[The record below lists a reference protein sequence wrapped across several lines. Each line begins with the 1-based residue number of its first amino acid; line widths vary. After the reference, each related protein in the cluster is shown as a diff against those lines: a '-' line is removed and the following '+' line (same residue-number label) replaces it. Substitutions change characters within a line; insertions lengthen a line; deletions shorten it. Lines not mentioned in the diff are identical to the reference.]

1 MDHSPRTRSAS
12 RAHWWV
18 LSLLVLAAAS
28 AYLYTQRQTAVSD
41 QEAAERLL
49 KSMTIRGRRI
59 RALRQAAEAQR
70 PVEQERGPERPLIE
84 FIEEAAGKRRVKIT
98 NLSPRPPV
106 ETRRT
111 VLARTRV
118 VTEQET
124 WVQIAEARLES
135 LVLFLHEIETE
146 LPDYFVKEIS
156 GLVPNE
162 GKGDNWRARIVLST
176 ISTRE
181 ETPDRTGTA
190 LN

>member
-1 MDHSPRTRSAS
+1 
-12 RAHWWV
+12 
-18 LSLLVLAAAS
+18 
-28 AYLYTQRQTAVSD
+28 
-41 QEAAERLL
+41 
-49 KSMTIRGRRI
+49 
-59 RALRQAAEAQR
+59 LRQAAEAQL
-70 PVEQERGPERPLIE
+70 PVQQERGPERPLIE

-146 LPDYFVKEIS
+146 IPDYFVKEIS